1 MPELSLYDDA
11 VVHYA
16 SSERFERIS
25 VSVEVDGNPRFSPDE
40 ITDDIAS
47 YLSQFNIQYV
57 PRDDDQISGA
67 AHLDLKFVRNGQ
79 LYSIDSMLTAADGR
93 LVENVTL
100 YHDAGNSDTK
110 ATQQQLAS
118 LVIELI
124 TNVVLVGILVILGPL
139 IKRFGRA
146 YAGDVFRA
154 NPRTGKSY
162 LVLMDV
168 AYYLIFTAYILFTI
182 RFEPQLGWERSV
194 AAQLQDEVVRVAG
207 MLLLMGILH
216 GLNVLSLPLIG
227 RLLGMSR
234 QLEED
239 TPATSR

>member
-1 MPELSLYDDA
+1 MSWW
-11 VVHYA
+11 
-16 SSERFERIS
+16 
-25 VSVEVDGNPRFSPDE
+25 
-40 ITDDIAS
+40 
-47 YLSQFNIQYV
+47 
-57 PRDDDQISGA
+57 
-67 AHLDLKFVRNGQ
+67 
-79 LYSIDSMLTAADGR
+79 M
-93 LVENVTL
+93 
-100 YHDAGNSDTK
+100 
-110 ATQQQLAS
+110 
-118 LVIELI
+118 IELI

-182 RFEPQLGWERSV
+182 RFEAQPGWERSV

>member
-1 MPELSLYDDA
+1 MSWWA
-11 VVHYA
+11 
-16 SSERFERIS
+16 
-25 VSVEVDGNPRFSPDE
+25 
-40 ITDDIAS
+40 
-47 YLSQFNIQYV
+47 
-57 PRDDDQISGA
+57 
-67 AHLDLKFVRNGQ
+67 
-79 LYSIDSMLTAADGR
+79 
-93 LVENVTL
+93 
-100 YHDAGNSDTK
+100 
-110 ATQQQLAS
+110 
-118 LVIELI
+118 IELI
-124 TNVVLVGILVILGPL
+124 TNIVLVAIVVILGPL

-182 RFEPQLGWERSV
+182 SFEPDSSWVNST
-194 AAQLQDEVVRVAG
+194 AAQLQDEVVRLAG
-207 MLLLMGILH
+207 MLLIMGLLH

-239 TPATSR
+239 TPAPSA